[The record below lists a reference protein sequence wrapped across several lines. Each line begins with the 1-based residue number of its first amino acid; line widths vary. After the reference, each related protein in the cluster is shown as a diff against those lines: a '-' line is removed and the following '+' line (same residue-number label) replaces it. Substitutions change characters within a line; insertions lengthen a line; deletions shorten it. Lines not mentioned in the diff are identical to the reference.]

1 MKQIVY
7 FFLLSLLL
15 VSCGGRSGYFKI
27 DGRLLHINQGELYV
41 YSPDGAIEGLDTIKI
56 EGGRFTYEIPSQYNG
71 TLIIVFPNF
80 STHAI
85 FSEPG
90 GSVEIK
96 ADASHLKEMEV
107 KGTDD
112 NELMTQFRQQVAT
125 ASPPEQEKYAIQFV
139 KDHPESPVSVFLT
152 EKYLVAANGGS
163 YKQAAE
169 LIALM
174 LKEQPKNGSLNRLAM
189 QITALQQGNKGKKM
203 PKFTA
208 KDVNGNML
216 TNANLLGKE
225 SYILTWSS
233 WNEDSKDALN
243 TLNTLYQKGY
253 VKAISICLDPSY
265 KEVKKYLTDNNI
277 TIPTICDGEMLES
290 KLVKTLGLTSIPDNY
305 KIVNG
310 QITDRRVTSN
320 TLRQRLIKLD
330 L

>member
-1 MKQIVY
+1 M
-7 FFLLSLLL
+7 
-15 VSCGGRSGYFKI
+15 
-27 DGRLLHINQGELYV
+27 
-41 YSPDGAIEGLDTIKI
+41 
-56 EGGRFTYEIPSQYNG
+56 
-71 TLIIVFPNF
+71 
-80 STHAI
+80 
-85 FSEPG
+85 
-90 GSVEIK
+90 
-96 ADASHLKEMEV
+96 
-107 KGTDD
+107 
-112 NELMTQFRQQVAT
+112 
-125 ASPPEQEKYAIQFV
+125 
-139 KDHPESPVSVFLT
+139 
-152 EKYLVAANGGS
+152 
-163 YKQAAE
+163 
-169 LIALM
+169 IALM

-189 QITALQQGNKGKKM
+189 QITALQQGNKEKKM

-310 QITDRRVTSN
+310 QITARRVTSN